1 MLDAPRIEKGKGVR
15 GFVAFYVKRI
25 VRRLTRWYVEPR
37 FNEIRSMFEDQQRTI
52 HFLRKEIDLTYRELS
67 QLVVRLHEL
76 EEKNKTKYVKYKPLK
91 PCTTVKIKVVNTV
104 KTKPTKGVYALL
116 RESVC
121 STQFRVVIP
130 IQ

>member
-1 MLDAPRIEKGKGVR
+1 MLDAPRIEQGKGVR

-37 FNEIRSMFEDQQRTI
+37 FNEIRSLFEDQQRTI

-76 EEKNKTKYVKYKPLK
+76 EEKNKTKL
-91 PCTTVKIKVVNTV
+91 
-104 KTKPTKGVYALL
+104 
-116 RESVC
+116 
-121 STQFRVVIP
+121 
-130 IQ
+130 